1 MSVMFPLHCFSLEEF
16 NKLDTLEEYKHYCMY
31 LKSFKI
37 EDKKK
42 YGILN
47 NDLSFSR
54 NKAYYYKNKIY
65 YYLYEFCVDYYI
77 NILEKK
83 VNNYIYFFHELIE
96 TDKGQHLLKKIDL
109 SLLTDF
115 NKKNLL
121 HHASINGTLPTFLH
135 MLNLCNNIEINH
147 NNLFINSCC
156 NTDDRLY
163 RYYLKKHKTNI
174 SLSSSDFFDILT
186 SLVSSQGIPDKYIF
200 RRLRKINTT
209 LDNSMYYK
217 DIVKYLYYYPP
228 LFINLMKYYYVKN
241 NIYTHSDYY
250 EYIAISAI
258 NNNSD
263 IMLNLFTYIDNE
275 IDKNNLYLILVKSC
289 YDISTINTYHTFNS
303 NYSKNIIEKLFTN
316 INFTYWDYDENEDPF
331 YNLSNIELKKNRD
344 FFINILK
351 NYKFS
356 NKFYKEELKNYNK
369 TILLYP
375 FLNKSKIPIE
385 FKSLKIINILY
396 NKLYEKK
403 KYSELYNN
411 TEINNSYTF
420 TVKPPSH
427 LTKSKLNIIDNF
439 MYIKNKADGNTIY
452 NIPECF
458 PKNTITK
465 HNIIGEYIES
475 LDLYLVFD
483 IDINK
488 SFEERYKFMRSLHPF
503 VKDYNIK
510 HIKNIED
517 IKKFN
522 EIEDLCMK
530 EFLNKPYEGY
540 RWYPKICYSIDK
552 ATILKNIITIM
563 KKDTFN
569 TSIYPTD
576 GYIIVN
582 KNKKYKIK
590 PKDKLT
596 IDIIY
601 KNNKWYDRNNNIVN
615 NIITETKSDNNIIWR
630 CYPKIIN
637 NEIFFV
643 NKEIRFDKNKPNPI
657 NIINEVITTYLWKEN
672 YYYQFKNKVDE
683 YNLKCIINNNTHFK
697 NIISNM
703 KISGKILDIGCGK
716 AKLLKYIKPKLY
728 IGIDN
733 DMKILKNNMIKY
745 NKDYNIIFKN
755 IDMNNDINIISRYI
769 PKIYFDYIILNFSIN
784 HFYSK
789 DIWKL
794 LKIFC
799 SKKTKIIFNITN
811 DNIINKK
818 IILNKGFISSD
829 GKTTR
834 YLFPWCHKNI
844 VNEKYITKKQLY
856 EDIKKQN
863 FKINEIL
870 LNKTTPLE
878 KIYNWYVVN

>member
-1 MSVMFPLHCFSLEEF
+1 MSLMLPLHCFSLEEF
-16 NKLDTLEEYKHYCMY
+16 NKLDTLEEYKHYCKY
-31 LKSFKI
+31 LKNFNI
-37 EDKKK
+37 NDIMK

-54 NKAYYYKNKIY
+54 NKVYYYKNKIY
-65 YYLYEFCVDYYI
+65 YNLYSFCVDYYNTI
-77 NILEKK
+77 KEKK
-83 VNNYIYFFHELIE
+83 VNNYIYFFQELIE

-109 SLLTDF
+109 STLTDI

-121 HHASINGTLPTFLH
+121 HYASLNGTLPTFLYI
-135 MLNLCNNIEINH
+135 LSLCNDIEINH
-147 NNLFINSCC
+147 NNLFVNSCN

-163 RYYLKKHKTNI
+163 RYYLREQKTNI
-174 SLSSSDFFDILT
+174 SLSSSNFFDILT

-217 DIVKYLYYYPP
+217 DIVKYLYYHPP
-228 LFINLMKYYYVKN
+228 TFINLMKYYYVKN
-241 NIYTHSDYY
+241 NIYIHTDYY
-250 EYIAISAI
+250 KYIAISAI
-258 NNNSD
+258 NNDSD
-263 IMLNLFTYIDNE
+263 IMLNLFNYIDNE
-275 IDKNNLYLILVKSC
+275 IDKNNLYLILVKCC
-289 YDISTINTYHTFNS
+289 YDISILNTYHTFNS
-303 NYSKNIIEKLFTN
+303 NYSKNIIEKIFTN
-316 INFTYWDYDENEDPF
+316 IDFASWDYDENEDPF
-331 YNLSNIELKKNRD
+331 YNLNNIELKENRD
-344 FFINILK
+344 FIINILK
-351 NYKFS
+351 DYKFS
-356 NKFYKEELKNYNK
+356 TKFYKEELKNYNK
-369 TILLYP
+369 TMLLYP
-375 FLNKSKIPIE
+375 FLNKSKIPVE
-385 FKSLKIINILY
+385 FKSLKVINKLY

-411 TEINNSYTF
+411 TEINNNYTF
-420 TVKPPSH
+420 TIKPPSH
-427 LTKSKLNIIDNF
+427 LTKSKLNIIDDI
-439 MYIKNKADGNTIY
+439 MYIKNKADGSTVY

-458 PKNTITK
+458 PKNTIAK
-465 HNIIGEYIES
+465 YNIIGEYIES

-483 IDINK
+483 VDINK
-488 SFEERYKFMRSLHPF
+488 SFKERYKFMRNLHPF
-503 VKDYNIK
+503 VNEYDIK

-517 IKKFN
+517 MKKFN

-552 ATILKNIITIM
+552 TTILKNIITIM

-569 TSIYPTD
+569 TNIYPTD

-590 PKDKLT
+590 PKNKLT

-601 KNNKWYDRNNNIVN
+601 KNNNWYDRNNNIVS
-615 NIITETKSDNNIIWR
+615 NIITEIKSDNNIIWR
-630 CYPKIIN
+630 CYPKMIN
-637 NEIFFV
+637 NELFFV
-643 NKEIRFDKNKPNPI
+643 NKEIRFDKNKPNPN
-657 NIINEVITTYLWKEN
+657 NIINEVMTTYLWKEN
-672 YYYQFKNKVDE
+672 YYYQFKTKVDE

-697 NIISNM
+697 NIITDI
-703 KISGKILDIGCGK
+703 KVSGKILDIGCGK
-716 AKLLKYIKPKLY
+716 AKLLRYIKPKLY

-733 DMKILKNNMIKY
+733 DIRILKNNMIKY
-745 NKDYNIIFKN
+745 NKKYNIIFKN
-755 IDMNNDINIISRYI
+755 IDMNNDIDIISRYI
-769 PKIYFDYIILNFSIN
+769 PKIIFDYIILNFSIN
-784 HFYSK
+784 HFYNK

-811 DNIINKK
+811 DNIVNKK

-834 YLFPWCHKNI
+834 YLFPWCHKHI
-844 VNEKYITKKQLY
+844 ISEKYITEKQLY

-863 FKINEIL
+863 FKINEIK
-870 LNKTTPLE
+870 LNKITPLE
-878 KIYNWYVVN
+878 KIYSWYVVN

>member
-1 MSVMFPLHCFSLEEF
+1 
-16 NKLDTLEEYKHYCMY
+16 
-31 LKSFKI
+31 
-37 EDKKK
+37 
-42 YGILN
+42 
-47 NDLSFSR
+47 
-54 NKAYYYKNKIY
+54 
-65 YYLYEFCVDYYI
+65 
-77 NILEKK
+77 
-83 VNNYIYFFHELIE
+83 
-96 TDKGQHLLKKIDL
+96 
-109 SLLTDF
+109 
-115 NKKNLL
+115 
-121 HHASINGTLPTFLH
+121 
-135 MLNLCNNIEINH
+135 
-147 NNLFINSCC
+147 
-156 NTDDRLY
+156 
-163 RYYLKKHKTNI
+163 
-174 SLSSSDFFDILT
+174 
-186 SLVSSQGIPDKYIF
+186 
-200 RRLRKINTT
+200 
-209 LDNSMYYK
+209 
-217 DIVKYLYYYPP
+217 
-228 LFINLMKYYYVKN
+228 
-241 NIYTHSDYY
+241 
-250 EYIAISAI
+250 
-258 NNNSD
+258 
-263 IMLNLFTYIDNE
+263 
-275 IDKNNLYLILVKSC
+275 
-289 YDISTINTYHTFNS
+289 
-303 NYSKNIIEKLFTN
+303 
-316 INFTYWDYDENEDPF
+316 
-331 YNLSNIELKKNRD
+331 
-344 FFINILK
+344 
-351 NYKFS
+351 
-356 NKFYKEELKNYNK
+356 
-369 TILLYP
+369 
-375 FLNKSKIPIE
+375 
-385 FKSLKIINILY
+385 
-396 NKLYEKK
+396 
-403 KYSELYNN
+403 
-411 TEINNSYTF
+411 
-420 TVKPPSH
+420 
-427 LTKSKLNIIDNF
+427 

-458 PKNTITK
+458 PKNTIAK
-465 HNIIGEYIES
+465 YNIIGEYIES

-601 KNNKWYDRNNNIVN
+601 KNNNWYDRNNNIVS
-615 NIITETKSDNNIIWR
+615 NIITEIKSDNNIIWR
-630 CYPKIIN
+630 CYPKMIN
-637 NEIFFV
+637 NKLFFV

-657 NIINEVITTYLWKEN
+657 NIINEVITTYLWKDT
-672 YYYQFKNKVDE
+672 YYYQFKNKVDD

-697 NIISNM
+697 NIITNM

-716 AKLLKYIKPKLY
+716 AKLLRYIKPKLY

-745 NKDYNIIFKN
+745 NKKYNIIFKN
-755 IDMNNDINIISRYI
+755 IDMDNNIDIISKYI

-784 HFYSK
+784 HFYNK

-794 LKIFC
+794 LKIFS

-811 DNIINKK
+811 NNIVNKK

-856 EDIKKQN
+856 EDIKQQN
-863 FKINEIL
+863 FKINEIV

-878 KIYNWYVVN
+878 KIYNWYILN